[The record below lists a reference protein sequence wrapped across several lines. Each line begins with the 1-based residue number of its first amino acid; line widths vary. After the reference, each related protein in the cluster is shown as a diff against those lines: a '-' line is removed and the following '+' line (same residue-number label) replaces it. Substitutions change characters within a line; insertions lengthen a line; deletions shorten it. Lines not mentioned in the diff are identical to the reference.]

1 VSFATLDLDQAP
13 SVVKETLKAFVSRK
27 SATADGDVGLEGWL
41 RGIAFNE
48 RQVSGYADLCGFTPS
63 DRVPLTYPQVLA
75 LPLHLATGNDPRFP
89 YRLPGMVHVG
99 NTFEQSADL
108 TIGDV
113 VDLRAWT
120 QGSRQTKLGTEADLH
135 TECHRD
141 GLVVWRSTA
150 SIVFKRAPKQRGA
163 SKASAEPEATPW
175 ETIGD
180 PWQVPADQGRRY
192 AGVSGDYNPI
202 HLYGWSAKLFGFK
215 RPVVH
220 GMWTLARAVAALT
233 GRAGATPLRTL
244 DVQFRSPL
252 YLPSSAQFAI
262 RPAAAS
268 AVEFRL
274 LDERSGKP
282 ILLGSANSAQAHP
295 ATSR

>member
-27 SATADGDVGLEGWL
+27 SANAGGEGGLEGWL

-48 RQVSGYADLCGFTPS
+48 RQVSAYADLCSFAPS

-75 LPLHLATGNDPRFP
+75 LPLHLAIGNDPRFP
-89 YRLPGMVHVG
+89 YRLPGMVHIG

-108 TIGDV
+108 AIGDV

-141 GLVVWRSTA
+141 GSVVWRSTA
-150 SIVFKRAPKQRGA
+150 SIVFQRTPKRDGV
-163 SKASAEPEATPW
+163 SKASTEADEAAWEPV
-175 ETIGD
+175 GD

-202 HLYGWSAKLFGFK
+202 HLYNWSAKLFGFK

-233 GRAGATPLRTL
+233 DREGARPLRTL

-262 RPAAAS
+262 RPADAK

-282 ILLGSANSAQAHP
+282 ILLGSASPGQANHDP
-295 ATSR
+295 IS